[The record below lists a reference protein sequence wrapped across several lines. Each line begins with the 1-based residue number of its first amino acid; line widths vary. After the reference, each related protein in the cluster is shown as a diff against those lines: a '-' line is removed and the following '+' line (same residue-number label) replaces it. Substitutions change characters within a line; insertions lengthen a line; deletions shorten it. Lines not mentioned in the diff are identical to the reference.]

1 MYMYVYVCICMYN
14 SEMGSK
20 TPKYKKTVYA
30 SIFVYMYVYVC
41 KNMYMYEYAIICIN
55 MPAHTS
61 YASLFQ
67 CFWAG
72 FKLMRALNLE
82 VGWWWA

>member
-1 MYMYVYVCICMYN
+1 
-14 SEMGSK
+14 
-20 TPKYKKTVYA
+20 
-30 SIFVYMYVYVC
+30 
-41 KNMYMYEYAIICIN
+41 MYMYEYAIICMS